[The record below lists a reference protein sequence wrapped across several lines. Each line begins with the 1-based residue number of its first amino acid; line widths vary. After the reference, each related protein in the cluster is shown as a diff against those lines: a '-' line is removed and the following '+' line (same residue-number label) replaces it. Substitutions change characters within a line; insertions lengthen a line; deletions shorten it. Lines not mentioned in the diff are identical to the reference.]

1 MNTEQPPSFRDVL
14 GHFASGV
21 TVVTG
26 TGEDGPVGFT
36 CQSFSSL
43 SLEPPQIIILPGRS
57 STTWPRIAAGGR
69 FCVNILADHQDDIST
84 TFATSGI
91 DKFADVAW
99 TRSPSGLPRLDGT
112 CAWLDCT
119 VAAVHPGGDHLI
131 VVGAVDDL
139 GAALHARPLLFHR
152 GLYAGMTGLQPQ
164 TAR

>member
-1 MNTEQPPSFRDVL
+1 MNTKQLPSFRDVL

-26 TGEDGPVGFT
+26 ADENGPVGFT

-43 SLEPPQIIILPGRS
+43 SLEPPQIIVLPGRS

-69 FCVNILADHQDDIST
+69 FCVNILADHQDAVST
-84 TFATSGI
+84 RFATSGI
-91 DKFADVAW
+91 DKFAGIAW
-99 TRSPSGLPRLDGT
+99 TRSPSGLPRLDET

-131 VVGAVDDL
+131 VVGAVDGL
-139 GAALHARPLLFHR
+139 GAALHTRPLLFHR
-152 GLYAGMTGLQPQ
+152 GLYAGMTGLRTQPAQ
-164 TAR
+164 